1 MQTDTTDVDQV
12 AQANHTGYAAMKA
25 VWQAQRESILAV
37 RAALDAA
44 SGGSLN
50 PNGAVELHR
59 LIEAIDRNDAIYR

>member
-1 MQTDTTDVDQV
+1 MRTDTSDVDQK
-12 AQANHTGYAAMKA
+12 AQANHSGYAAMKA
-25 VWQAQRESILAV
+25 VWAAQRDSLLSV

-50 PNGAVELHR
+50 PSGAVELRH